1 MNLKRNPGNVTDREF
16 VLQLSFDELQLL
28 SVAIKRLARI
38 QAGHIQN
45 FCLDYQEQLDGV
57 FPSAP
62 PVVFSASPPRRDSDS
77 TNPLVQ
83 TGQGSY
89 RRNWP
94 EHTAELLG
102 GDPGR
107 AVAEAIRAADAA
119 AHRSPLDCLA

>member
-1 MNLKRNPGNVTDREF
+1 MNLRRNPGNVTDREF
-16 VLQLSFDELQLL
+16 VIKLSFDELQLL

-45 FCLDYQEQLDGV
+45 FCLDYQEALDAVGLGE
-57 FPSAP
+57 A
-62 PVVFSASPPRRDSDS
+62 AAD
-77 TNPLVQ
+77 PLVS

-102 GDPGR
+102 GDPRR
-107 AVAEAIRAADAA
+107 AVSEAIVAADAA